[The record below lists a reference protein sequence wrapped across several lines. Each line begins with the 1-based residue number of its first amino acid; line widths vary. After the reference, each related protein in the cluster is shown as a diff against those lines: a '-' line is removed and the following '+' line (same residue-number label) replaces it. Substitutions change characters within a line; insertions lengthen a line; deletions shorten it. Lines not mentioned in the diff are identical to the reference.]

1 MRTSS
6 RSLLAF
12 LAAVSLI
19 GAPYA
24 SASAA
29 APPPVGDPVVQVV
42 CNACNGLRYQ
52 NPGEAAVYLVI
63 DGVRHH
69 VPDEATY
76 FNLWASWDGRRPDGA
91 AIDIGAPLLSGSY
104 LARERETGMV
114 YLVGRTKRWIPNE
127 AVFNQYAFD
136 WARVRDVSRS
146 SLPERGPNI
155 PGR

>member
-1 MRTSS
+1 M
-6 RSLLAF
+6 
-12 LAAVSLI
+12 
-19 GAPYA
+19 
-24 SASAA
+24 
-29 APPPVGDPVVQVV
+29 
-42 CNACNGLRYQ
+42 
-52 NPGEAAVYLVI
+52 YLVI